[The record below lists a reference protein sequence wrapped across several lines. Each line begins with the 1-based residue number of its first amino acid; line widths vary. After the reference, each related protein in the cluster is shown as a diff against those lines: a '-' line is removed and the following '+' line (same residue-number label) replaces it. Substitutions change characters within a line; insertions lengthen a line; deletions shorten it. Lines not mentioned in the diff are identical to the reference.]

1 MSLNEIKTNDFDSKD
16 RLDAITREKN
26 SLVNVDTENELLKR
40 EFDILNY
47 ERRIK
52 ELEASLKELN
62 LFNQNDSGYFND
74 QTKYLEL
81 LFSSFYKKREQ
92 TLNLLNIYK
101 SRVEL
106 QKALINGKTK
116 EINQKIGSIK
126 NLKNNF
132 SFVLTESY
140 NNLYNIN
147 YEGIVAG
154 KINIDVE
161 AETATLPIAE
171 TRVVSPNKVYISA
184 ESNGSTGAFQTNENA
199 LPYYLIDGNDLSH
212 FEYHKTD
219 EGPLVCELVFE
230 MSSEKVV
237 NKFEIKRKSF
247 DISSDINIKD
257 IVYTDNIGNS
267 RSIKELV
274 DVNYQ
279 SLKVSS
285 TDNDG
290 KLIINHLPVKTKRV
304 SVLIQQ
310 ENYTL
315 VNDRKVF
322 SIAIESLFFYAQK
335 FLSNGEY
342 NLSNSYVPGGF
353 FTSKALLRSFP
364 KSKGHVSEITIYEK
378 DNNPVKETF
387 SSGETNSILLD
398 GIEKNIKY
406 NFKSR
411 KNFNFNSSDEKLPL
425 VKTSSREKQV
435 NKSVEIDNIFVND
448 VYEEGKLFVYETTLR
463 RSSSFSESIRLGTHS
478 GNDSRGFAFPIAYEK
493 YNIKNEELAVYVNGN
508 ILDSSEY
515 SLDSIENKLN
525 VSFESNIDKLLKR
538 VKVRLKP
545 KKPISFLKPE
555 GIYIIVDEDFD
566 IDQNNIKFTITK
578 KGGLFSEILERRE
591 TEIFLTYQNVELLE
605 AKSSRNGSKI
615 SLENFEVDNKLGKI
629 TVLNGL
635 QESEIELKYKYA
647 TEETIENYF
656 IWFEKEQAKGLFLP
670 GESAKGK
677 TFKQVLASDPEPE
690 NNFTLKHKN
699 ILLNTVKFDFGSYKE
714 KTYIDGKS
722 EFENIIKM
730 DREKV
735 PAIEADEDGLI
746 EFQLSR
752 TPIFTSPISIYNE
765 KEDIFY
771 TIVLQNDIN
780 ALPENGTAYI
790 FLDTNICILNIGAGN
805 ISSDIFLS
813 YKYRGEQEMEPSF
826 SVDAKKGIVY
836 FSEYINKPNEKNVTY
851 TVFDVNLEYSLVNK
865 LNYEIG
871 NKEVLF
877 STNNLSKNRGK
888 VKAVWGYS
896 ENFLSF
902 EDVEDYFSPIF
913 YELTLGFN

>member
-16 RLDAITREKN
+16 RLDAIAREKN

-52 ELEASLKELN
+52 ELESSLKELN

-74 QTKYLEL
+74 QTRYLEL
-81 LFSSFYKKREQ
+81 LFASFYKKKEQ
-92 TLNLLNIYK
+92 TLKLLNTYK

-106 QKALINGKTK
+106 QKALVNGKSK

-147 YEGIVAG
+147 YEGVVAG

-161 AETATLPIAE
+161 AETATLPVTE
-171 TRVVSPNKVYISA
+171 TQVITPNKVYISA

-230 MSSEKVV
+230 MSSEKIV
-237 NKFEIKRKSF
+237 NKFEVKRKSF
-247 DISSDINIKD
+247 DIPSDINIKD
-257 IVYTDNIGNS
+257 IVYTDSIGS
-267 RSIKELV
+267 SKSVKELI
-274 DVNYQ
+274 DMNYQ

-285 TDNDG
+285 SDNDG

-304 SVLIQQ
+304 SVLMQQ
-310 ENYTL
+310 ENYIL
-315 VNDRKVF
+315 VNDRRVF

-342 NLSNSYVPGGF
+342 NLSSFFVPGGF
-353 FTSKALLRSFP
+353 FTSKALLKSFP

-378 DNNPVKETF
+378 DNNPIKETF

-463 RSSSFSESIRLGTHS
+463 RSSSFDESVKLGTHS
-478 GNDSRGFAFPIAYEK
+478 GNDSRGFAFPIAYEN
-493 YNIKNEELAVYVNGN
+493 YNIKDEEIDVYVNGN
-508 ILDSSEY
+508 ILNSSEY
-515 SLDSIENKLN
+515 SLDSTENKLN
-525 VSFESNIDKLLKR
+525 VSFESNTDKLLKR
-538 VKVRLKP
+538 VKMRLKP
-545 KKPISFLKPE
+545 KKPVSFLKPE
-555 GIYIIVDEDFD
+555 GIYVIIDEDFD
-566 IDQNNIKFTITK
+566 IDQNNIKFTTTK
-578 KGGLFSEILERRE
+578 KGGLASEVLERGEKEVFLSHQNIEILEAKDLRV
-591 TEIFLTYQNVELLE
+591 EINVP
-605 AKSSRNGSKI
+605 
-615 SLENFEVDNKLGKI
+615 LENFEIDSKLGKV

-635 QESEIELKYKYA
+635 ETGEIELTYKYTA
-647 TEETIENYF
+647 EEDVEEYF
-656 IWFEKEQAKGLFLP
+656 IWFEGEKARGLFLP
-670 GESAKGK
+670 GESVQRK
-677 TFKQVLASDPEPE
+677 TFKQVLSTDNEPE
-690 NNFTLKHKN
+690 TEFTLRNQN

-714 KTYIDGKS
+714 QAYIDGKS
-722 EFENIIKM
+722 EFENILKM

-735 PAIEADEDGLI
+735 PAIEAEEDGLI
-746 EFQLSR
+746 EFQLNR
-752 TPIFTSPISIYNE
+752 IPIFNSSISVYNE

-771 TIVLQNDIN
+771 SVELKSN
-780 ALPENGTAYI
+780 ADELPEAGEAFI
-790 FLDTNICILNIGAGN
+790 FTETNTCILNIGAGN
-805 ISSDIFLS
+805 ISSDIFLA
-813 YKYRGEQEMEPSF
+813 YKYRGEEEIGPSF
-826 SVDAKKGIVY
+826 SVDARKGIIY
-836 FSEYINKPNEKNVTY
+836 FSENISAPDEKNVTY

-865 LNYEIG
+865 LNYEIA

-877 STNNLSKNRGK
+877 STNNLSKNRSK

-896 ENFLSF
+896 EDFLSF